1 MADRKYLHA
10 QFLATDG
17 NDNMT
22 WVERLPDGR
31 LFTILSHSKNTN
43 QDGKST
49 NIPTSQFLFGRI
61 SDDNG
66 KTWNPPYFLYEWP
79 ELIPQ
84 FLFAGFK
91 FDRAG
96 RLHVFAMEMHD
107 RDIKSLDGNIAYVRF
122 DSYRG
127 ENPYFSDIPA
137 LNRYTGS
144 LNNAIETESGR
155 LVVPFSTFVKGRF
168 VSNTI
173 YSDDHGTTWSA
184 SANIAI
190 ADDETDP
197 ETGAV
202 EPVVVEVK
210 PGVLVILIRTVLS
223 RLWYAVSYD
232 EGASWSKPQ
241 PTALISSNSP
251 AVLLKLPSGRIFVAW
266 NDVQGQPMSGV
277 RYSSARQC
285 LHAAVSDDGL
295 QHVHGIRT
303 VLKKQVGDQDTVHN
317 AYPTVAMYDDTSILL
332 RTLEV
337 MGKDGSD
344 WKVVQGF
351 LGLLDPA
358 FLDEREV
365 CNNWDEWVCD
375 HDETETGI
383 RLTPTKE
390 NMAHAIV
397 NFPYG
402 QNGELTLRVSGDLPQ
417 GTKVLL
423 SDCYIDRYTFL
434 PSMRDSGY
442 NDKIG
447 KPYTEFAPTASGEWV
462 LRWDDTAVT
471 LLVDGNA
478 VQTVNKAENGGFNH
492 LTVMFDGDGELS
504 LNHFTVK
511 VDKADLKTDITY

>member
-1 MADRKYLHA
+1 MNDKKVLHA

-31 LFTILSHSKNTN
+31 LFTILSHSKMTN
-43 QDGKST
+43 YDGKNT
-49 NIPTSQFLFGRI
+49 AIPTSQFLFGRI
-61 SDDNG
+61 SDDDG
-66 KTWNPPYFLYEWP
+66 KTWGAPYFLYEWP
-79 ELIPQ
+79 EKLPR
-84 FLFAGFK
+84 FVHAGFK

-96 RLHVFAMEMHD
+96 RLHVFALEIHD
-107 RDIKSLDGNIAYVRF
+107 CDIKSLSGNIAYVRF

-155 LVVPFSTFVKGRF
+155 LVVPFSTFLNGRF
-168 VSNTI
+168 VSNSI

-184 SANIAI
+184 SANVAI
-190 ADDETDP
+190 SDDETDP

-210 PGVLVILIRTVLS
+210 PGVLVMLIRTVLS
-223 RLWYAVSYD
+223 RLWYAISYD

-241 PTALISSNSP
+241 PTTLVSSNSP

-317 AYPTVAMYDDTSILL
+317 AYPTVALYDDTSILF

-351 LGLLDPA
+351 LSLLDTA
-358 FLDEREV
+358 FLDECKV
-365 CNNWDEWVCD
+365 SNNWDEWVCD
-375 HDETETGI
+375 NEKTEAGI
-383 RLTPTKE
+383 HLTPTKE
-390 NMAHAIV
+390 EMAHGIV

-402 QNGELTLRVSGDLPQ
+402 QNGELTLRVSGTMPQ
-417 GTKVLL
+417 NTRLLL

-434 PSMRDSGY
+434 PSMRNSGY
-442 NDKIG
+442 ADKIG
-447 KPYTEFAPTASGEWV
+447 RPYTEFAPTACGEWV
-462 LRWDDTAVT
+462 LRWDDTSIT
-471 LLVDGNA
+471 LSVDGVA
-478 VQTVNKAENGGFNH
+478 VQTVEKAENDGF
-492 LTVMFDGDGELS
+492 
-504 LNHFTVK
+504 NHFTVLFDGAGDLSLDAFTVTVSK
-511 VDKADLKTDITY
+511 TDLKTNITY